1 MGSRRLT
8 QMALDI
14 AHGLAYLNQLD
25 LVHRDLASRNCLLN
39 AEKTVKI
46 GDFGMARQMF
56 DNDYYRFSK
65 KVPSSRHAL
74 HMFLRYVLT
83 LLCVEFEE
91 LLPCVPA
98 SLKEGMSLGPSHTS

>member
-1 MGSRRLT
+1 MSVSTCLCTVVNQPQEREEVGSRRLT

-14 AHGLAYLNQLD
+14 ANGLSYLNEMD

-65 KVPSSRHAL
+65 KVRQ
-74 HMFLRYVLT
+74 
-83 LLCVEFEE
+83 
-91 LLPCVPA
+91 
-98 SLKEGMSLGPSHTS
+98 K

>member
-1 MGSRRLT
+1 
-8 QMALDI
+8 MALDI
-14 AHGLAYLNQLD
+14 AHGLAYLNEMD

-65 KVPSSRHAL
+65 KGMLPVRWMAPESIADGLYTPMSDVWS
-74 HMFLRYVLT
+74 YGIVLYEIIT
-83 LLCVEFEE
+83 
-91 LLPCVPA
+91 
-98 SLKEGMSLGPSHTS
+98 

>member
-1 MGSRRLT
+1 MIACVRVSVRERWIDGSNFDFTFHSSEENQPQEREEVGNRRLT

-14 AHGLAYLNQLD
+14 ANGLAYLNGLD

-65 KVPSSRHAL
+65 KVSCML
-74 HMFLRYVLT
+74 
-83 LLCVEFEE
+83 
-91 LLPCVPA
+91 
-98 SLKEGMSLGPSHTS
+98 

>member
-1 MGSRRLT
+1 
-8 QMALDI
+8 MALDI
-14 AHGLAYLNQLD
+14 ANGLSYLNEMD

-65 KVPSSRHAL
+65 KVR
-74 HMFLRYVLT
+74 
-83 LLCVEFEE
+83 
-91 LLPCVPA
+91 
-98 SLKEGMSLGPSHTS
+98 G